1 MFRTVALVDVS
12 PEALKHAAAK
22 FHVPR
27 TYTDMSAMLADA
39 DDVDVVLIMSAKC
52 VDLGLPSASS

>member
-12 PEALKHAAAK
+12 EQALKHASAK

-27 TYTDMSAMLADA
+27 TYVDMSVMLAEA
-39 DDVDVVLIMSAKC
+39 DDIDLVMIMSAK
-52 VDLGLPSASS
+52 